1 VFTPGATTV
10 GWNSGLPNSPR
21 EEKLASR
28 PRLSVAPVLMT
39 HGATEYGF
47 NESVP
52 GPVLPA
58 EKTTLTP
65 LSVSILVAM
74 FTGSL
79 TSKTV
84 FAEKLQ
90 LTTRTLKA
98 AAFANK
104 YSNPES
110 TNRRLASPAL
120 NPRMF
125 APGATPAYL
134 PL

>member
-1 VFTPGATTV
+1 YGNSLLLSDASFAAAPSTVVTAARVEARKLTVFTPGATTV

-21 EEKLASR
+21 EEKLARR
-28 PRLSVAPVLMT
+28 PRLSVALVLMT

-104 YSNPES
+104 
-110 TNRRLASPAL
+110 
-120 NPRMF
+120 
-125 APGATPAYL
+125 
-134 PL
+134 